1 MQDLK
6 GKKLLILAGRPIGTE
21 DIIKY
26 AQSKGV
32 YTIVVDYLP
41 KEKSIGKRMA
51 DECWDISTAEVDE
64 IVKRAKEAHVDG
76 VYTGVHEFNVVKTM
90 EVCERLG
97 LPFYATKE
105 QWEVG
110 TDKALFKKICNKYDL
125 PTAKTYALSEL
136 SGIQYPVIVK
146 PVDGSSGK
154 GISICQNEKETK
166 VAYQVAL
173 EESIKKEVIIEQYLY
188 GEEFVVFYTIVNG
201 VSKLSVMTDY
211 YYNYD
216 QKVTM
221 PLPQVYIYP
230 SMFLDEYMTTLDDKV
245 KKMLNGIDIKN
256 GTFFLQGFKNEN
268 GFFFFEP
275 GYRPGGSSTCRYTK
289 YLNNISYMDMLVNY
303 ALTGSMGDDV
313 EKENPYFTKPCCT
326 LSLVVKGG
334 TIGNIIGYDKYA
346 KDECIISSEQRFNVG
361 DNVKE
366 KSALGQIVL
375 RFFIVCNT
383 FYEIIDKI
391 NEIQKEVKVLDANGE
406 NMLINPFDTTR
417 IVNVYK

>member
-6 GKKLLILAGRPIGTE
+6 GKKLLILAGRPVGTE

-26 AQSKGV
+26 AKSKGV
-32 YTIVVDYLP
+32 YTIVADYLP
-41 KEKSIGKRMA
+41 KEKSIGKRLA

-90 EVCERLG
+90 EACEKLG

-105 QWEVG
+105 QWEIG
-110 TDKALFKKICNKYDL
+110 TDKAIFKEICNKYDL
-125 PTAKTYALSEL
+125 PTAKTYSAADFSA
-136 SGIQYPVIVK
+136 IVYPVIVK

-154 GISICQNEKETK
+154 GISICQNEAELK
-166 VAYQVAL
+166 VAYKLAL
-173 EESIKKEVIIEQYLY
+173 DESIKKEVIIEQYLY
-188 GEEFVVFYTIVNG
+188 GDEFVVFYTIVNG
-201 VSKLSVMTDY
+201 ISKLSVMTDY

-230 SMFLDEYMTTLDDKV
+230 SRYLDEYLTALDEKV
-245 KKMLNGIDIKN
+245 KTMLRGIDIKN

-289 YLNNISYMDMLVNY
+289 HLNNISYMDMLVNY
-303 ALTGSMGDDV
+303 ALTGEMGDDV
-313 EKENPYFTKPCCT
+313 EKENPYFSNPCCT
-326 LSLVVKGG
+326 LSLVATGG
-334 TIGNIIGYDKYA
+334 TIGQIEGFEKYA
-346 KDECIISSEQRFNVG
+346 NDTCVISSEKRFDVG
-361 DNVKE
+361 DHIKE

-375 RFFIVCNT
+375 RFFIVCET
-383 FYEIIDKI
+383 FDDIVKKID
-391 NEIQKEVKVLDANGE
+391 EIQAGVKVLNTSGE
-406 NMLINPFDTTR
+406 NMLIHPFETSR
-417 IVNVYK
+417 IANIYK